1 MDMALTSRA
10 GVDSITSRGVS
21 SGVPSAMSTRQV
33 ARLPLASHGTAPLKA
48 VVIDECA
55 LLRLGL
61 TRMLESMPGVE
72 QVDGADPDDL
82 SMHGTTIREAGL
94 LVFGMPQDV
103 TSGWRLLR
111 KLRGMLPA
119 QRVLLLSDNM
129 WLHMPP
135 PEMGYGIC
143 CCLPKTAAL
152 VTLEAAISSM
162 LEAEVLAA

>member
-1 MDMALTSRA
+1 MDVAFSSRA
-10 GVDSITSRGVS
+10 GVESLIPRGLS
-21 SGVPSAMSTRQV
+21 SERPAAGFAPA
-33 ARLPLASHGTAPLKA
+33 ARPAAALRA
-48 VVIDECA
+48 VVVDESA

-61 TRMLESMPGVE
+61 TRMLESMPGVAR
-72 QVDGADPDDL
+72 VDGVDPDEL
-82 SMHGTTIREAGL
+82 SVHSSIIREAGL
-94 LVFGMPQDV
+94 LVFGMPHDV

-129 WLHMPP
+129 WLHMPA

-152 VTLEAAISSM
+152 VTLEAAIGSM

>member
-1 MDMALTSRA
+1 MDVALTSRA
-10 GVDSITSRGVS
+10 GVDSIIPRGLS
-21 SGVPSAMSTRQV
+21 SGLPAAMSPRPL
-33 ARLPLASHGTAPLKA
+33 ARLPHAGRGPARLKA